1 MKYEANENPRKVL
14 QTENGFE
21 INYDFTPVQKEERTV
36 IEFKKI
42 IVPAIDYGQ
51 IVSAII
57 HSEYSIDDE
66 IALRN
71 NFIIEGDS
79 QKWIDYIAFRNH
91 AKEIAKEITGE

>member
-42 IVPAIDYGQ
+42 IVPAIDYGL

-57 HSEYSIDDE
+57 HDKYSIDDE

-71 NFIIEGDS
+71 NFVIEGDS
-79 QKWIDYIAFRNH
+79 ELWQEYLLYREH
-91 AKEIAKEITGE
+91 AKSIANEVI